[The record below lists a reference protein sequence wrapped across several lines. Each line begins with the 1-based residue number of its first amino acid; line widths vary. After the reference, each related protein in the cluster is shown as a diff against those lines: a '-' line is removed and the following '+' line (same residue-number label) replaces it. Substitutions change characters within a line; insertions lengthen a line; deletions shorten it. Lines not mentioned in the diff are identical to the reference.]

1 MQLAAKDITEKNL
14 ESHTD
19 VAVDITNHIVFR
31 HLDPNKYWIKEEG
44 LRQVQ
49 TEGISFD
56 ETLHSVFRDS
66 TWDYQMLKDG
76 QLVDVL
82 LIRFENASRME
93 KIYPSRGMSYALWN
107 ITGSTHG
114 SSQSGAK
121 SALRSLR

>member
-1 MQLAAKDITEKNL
+1 MAAKNITEKNR

-19 VAVDITNHIVFR
+19 VAVDITNPIVFR

-44 LRQVQ
+44 PRQVQ
-49 TEGISFD
+49 TEDISFD
-56 ETLHSVFRDS
+56 GTLHSVFRDS

-76 QLVDVL
+76 QWVAVL

-93 KIYPSRGMSYALWN
+93 KIYPSLGISYVLWN